1 MEQAFAVKPGTITMR
16 ELCREFQQET
26 NTPEPSL
33 SRLFGA
39 MRERFSAE
47 SRTVQDI
54 VEDTEITDCPECGA
68 TLLNGRCPSPSR
80 HG

>member
-1 MEQAFAVKPGTITMR
+1 MEQAFAVKPGTITML
-16 ELCREFQQET
+16 ELCREFLQEA

-47 SRTVQDI
+47 SRSV
-54 VEDTEITDCPECGA
+54 TEITDCPTCGA